1 MKVSILQMFLMFW
14 ITIFSLNAQTNERY
28 IEVTGTSEVE
38 IIPDKIHYII
48 EIQEYFEEEFDGKSK
63 PEEYR
68 TKVPLSWIERRL
80 MWVLE
85 TNDIPRESVR
95 IQEIGDYWRKQGQD
109 FLISKQLD
117 ITLQDFKQIDA
128 IVKHV
133 DTRGIRTMRIGEL
146 ESKDMLTY
154 HKQGKIE
161 ALKAAQRKATY
172 LVEAL
177 GKKLGPVIRIVE
189 DGNNGLSSLFSA
201 QSNVCTSEVSSF
213 DSFRTIKKNYSML
226 VRFEIVDK

>member
-189 DGNNGLSSLFSA
+189 DGNNSLSSLFSA
-201 QSNVCTSEVSSF
+201 QSNVRTSEVSSF